1 MATYLATEKLH
12 FYLTAFCNDSILY
25 THTQQETKMD
35 NDEKSEIKAV
45 LGIALLITMAIV
57 GLISEAL

>member
-1 MATYLATEKLH
+1 
-12 FYLTAFCNDSILY
+12 
-25 THTQQETKMD
+25 MD

>member
-1 MATYLATEKLH
+1 MGTEEEDGS
-12 FYLTAFCNDSILY
+12 TDVVDSGCNSSILY

>member
-1 MATYLATEKLH
+1 
-12 FYLTAFCNDSILY
+12 LTAFCNDSILH

-45 LGIALLITMAIV
+45 LGIVLLITMAIV
-57 GLISEAL
+57 GLISEAP